1 MVLLS
6 LSASHRDLDL
16 DVLEQLSSGAHAVG
30 SSVVADSPAIT
41 GCVVLATCNRF
52 ELYLDTDIPRP
63 ADDGAPVTLRAV
75 EPSAPAPP
83 SGPARPA
90 STATTRPPAPGSAVR
105 PAPEAES
112 LADRAHRAAIAEAAR
127 DVMAVVARTSG
138 LDATAVADSL
148 QLAVG
153 PAVSRHLFAVASGLD
168 SMVVGEREVAGQVRR
183 ALQTARALGTTSS
196 TLERLFQSASRASRA
211 VGSGTAL
218 GGTGRSVVGVA
229 LDLVARDVDLRRA
242 SVLLIGTGSY
252 AGASLTALR
261 TRGAKDV
268 AVYSPSGRAHAFATD
283 RGARPVELG
292 ALPGALAAADVVVS
306 CSGAL
311 GAVVDVPLVEAAR
324 ATSTAAGGAT
334 GEAAGAASDAAT
346 GTATGTAGGAATDV
360 AAGAAS
366 GTVTPSGQARP
377 RVLVDLALTH
387 DVDPAVA
394 TVPGVRLVDLATIQA
409 NAPAA
414 VSREVARGRRIVD
427 EHAAEFE
434 ATLAEQTLVPA
445 VVALR
450 RHVEQAMAAELH
462 RVRAGDPEVAAAVE
476 RSLRR
481 FAASVLHVP
490 AVRAREH
497 ARLGRHDEYRDG
509 LEAVFGLQVDA
520 RSSADAA
527 GVADGARATRGGP
540 ATASDL
546 PPEDGVPPAASA

>member
-30 SSVVADSPAIT
+30 STVVADSPAIT

-52 ELYLDTDIPRP
+52 EVYLDTDIPRP
-63 ADDGAPVTLRAV
+63 ADDGAPFTTAGSPVGPGADDDPLR
-75 EPSAPAPP
+75 
-83 SGPARPA
+83 
-90 STATTRPPAPGSAVR
+90 PAPGAG
-105 PAPEAES
+105 S
-112 LADRAHRAAIAEAAR
+112 LADRAHRAAIADAAH

-138 LDATAVADSL
+138 LDADAVAASL
-148 QLAVG
+148 QLSVG

-196 TLERLFQSASRASRA
+196 NLERLFQSASRASRA
-211 VGSGTAL
+211 VGSRTAL

-229 LDLVARDVDLRRA
+229 LDLVTQDVDLRQA
-242 SVLLIGTGSY
+242 SVLLVGTGSY

-261 TRGAKDV
+261 TRGVQDV
-268 AVYSPSGRAHAFATD
+268 AVHSPSGRAHAFATD
-283 RGARPVELG
+283 RGARPVEDG
-292 ALPGALAAADVVVS
+292 GLPEALAAADVVVS

-311 GAVVDVPLVEAAR
+311 GFVVDVAMVEAAR
-324 ATSTAAGGAT
+324 AAT
-334 GEAAGAASDAAT
+334 GD
-346 GTATGTAGGAATDV
+346 
-360 AAGAAS
+360 
-366 GTVTPSGQARP
+366 RP

-387 DVDPAVA
+387 DVDPGVA
-394 TVPGVRLVDLATIQA
+394 GVPGVRLVDLATIQA
-409 NAPAA
+409 SAPAA
-414 VSREVARGRRIVD
+414 VAREVARGRRIVD

-450 RHVEQAMAAELH
+450 RHVEEAMAAELQ
-462 RVRAGDPEVAAAVE
+462 RVQAADPEVAAAVE

-497 ARLGRHDEYRDG
+497 ARRGRHEEYRDG
-509 LEAVFGLQVDA
+509 LEAVFGLQVDGA
-520 RSSADAA
+520 ATPAGQAEGGRPGADA
-527 GVADGARATRGGP
+527 
-540 ATASDL
+540 
-546 PPEDGVPPAASA
+546 PPAASA

>member
-1 MVLLS
+1 VVLLS

-30 SSVVADSPAIT
+30 STVVADSPAIT

-63 ADDGAPVTLRAV
+63 ADDGAPVTLRAA
-75 EPSAPAPP
+75 EPLRA
-83 SGPARPA
+83 
-90 STATTRPPAPGSAVR
+90 
-105 PAPEAES
+105 APEAES

-229 LDLVARDVDLRRA
+229 LDLAARDVDLRRS

-261 TRGAKDV
+261 TRGVKDV

-292 ALPGALAAADVVVS
+292 ALPAALAAADVVVS

-324 ATSTAAGGAT
+324 ATS
-334 GEAAGAASDAAT
+334 
-346 GTATGTAGGAATDV
+346 AATDPPLDRPV
-360 AAGAAS
+360 DLVGDAPVDAS
-366 GTVTPSGQARP
+366 SGPANGSAVRPARP

-409 NAPAA
+409 SAPAA

-427 EHAAEFE
+427 DHAAEFE

-509 LEAVFGLQVDA
+509 LEALFGLQVDQQ
-520 RSSADAA
+520 SSAGAQVRPAEDRTVEGTRTADAA
-527 GVADGARATRGGP
+527 TGDGVPGR
-540 ATASDL
+540 SL
-546 PPEDGVPPAASA
+546 PGDGVPPAASA

>member
-16 DVLEQLSSGAHAVG
+16 DVLEQLSSGAHSVG
-30 SSVVADSPAIT
+30 TSVVADSPAIT

-52 ELYLDTDIPRP
+52 ELYLDTDIPCP
-63 ADDGAPVTLRAV
+63 SDDGVPVTLSAV
-75 EPSAPAPP
+75 EPLAPAPQH
-83 SGPARPA
+83 
-90 STATTRPPAPGSAVR
+90 AVEGLR
-105 PAPEAES
+105 PAPEPES
-112 LADRAHRAAIAEAAR
+112 LADRAHRAAIADAAR
-127 DVMAVVARTSG
+127 DVMAVVARSSG
-138 LDATAVADSL
+138 LDPAAVAESL

-229 LDLVARDVDLRRA
+229 LDLVAQDVDLRHA

-261 TRGAKDV
+261 TRGAQDV
-268 AVYSPSGRAHAFATD
+268 AVYSPSGRAHGFATD

-292 ALPGALAAADVVVS
+292 GLPTALAAADVVVS

-311 GAVVDVPLVEAAR
+311 GAVVDVPLVTAAR
-324 ATSTAAGGAT
+324 EARDPAGG
-334 GEAAGAASDAAT
+334 
-346 GTATGTAGGAATDV
+346 
-360 AAGAAS
+360 
-366 GTVTPSGQARP
+366 PPRP

-394 TVPGVRLVDLATIQA
+394 GVPGVRLVNLATIQA
-409 NAPAA
+409 NAPVA
-414 VSREVARGRRIVD
+414 VSLEVTRGRRLVE

-462 RVRAGDPEVAAAVE
+462 RARAGDPETAAAVE

-497 ARLGRHDEYRDG
+497 ARLGRHDEYREG
-509 LEAVFGLQVDA
+509 LEAVFGLQVDEGEP
-520 RSSADAA
+520 SA
-527 GVADGARATRGGP
+527 G
-540 ATASDL
+540 
-546 PPEDGVPPAASA
+546 

>member
-16 DVLEQLSSGAHAVG
+16 DVLEQLSSGAHSVG
-30 SSVVADSPAIT
+30 TSVVADSPAIT

-75 EPSAPAPP
+75 EPLTAGRPGDPAAEPAADGTGPSAVIPAPP
-83 SGPARPA
+83 
-90 STATTRPPAPGSAVR
+90 AVGAAR

-112 LADRAHRAAIAEAAR
+112 LADRAHRAAIADAAR
-127 DVMAVVARTSG
+127 DVMTVVARTSG
-138 LDATAVADSL
+138 LDPDAVAESL

-196 TLERLFQSASRASRA
+196 TLERLFQSASRTSRA
-211 VGSGTAL
+211 VGSRTGL

-229 LDLVARDVDLRRA
+229 LDLVAQDVDLRRS

-261 TRGAKDV
+261 TRGVHDV
-268 AVYSPSGRAHAFATD
+268 AVYSPSGRAHGFATD
-283 RGARPVELG
+283 RGARAVEVG
-292 ALPGALAAADVVVS
+292 GLPAALAEADVVVS

-311 GAVVDVPLVEAAR
+311 GPVVDVPLVKAAR
-324 ATSTAAGGAT
+324 EAHVREGTSGAQPREGGAHAA
-334 GEAAGAASDAAT
+334 EA
-346 GTATGTAGGAATDV
+346 
-360 AAGAAS
+360 
-366 GTVTPSGQARP
+366 PARP
-377 RVLVDLALTH
+377 RVLVDLALAH

-414 VSREVARGRRIVD
+414 VSREVVRGRRIVD

-462 RVRAGDPEVAAAVE
+462 RVRAGDPETAAAVE

-497 ARLGRHDEYRDG
+497 ARLGRHEEYRDG
-509 LEAVFGLQVDA
+509 LEALFGLQV
-520 RSSADAA
+520 A
-527 GVADGARATRGGP
+527 GGVGPRASDGAADVAESP
-540 ATASDL
+540 AGD
-546 PPEDGVPPAASA
+546 EPAAS

>member
-30 SSVVADSPAIT
+30 STVVADSPAIT

-63 ADDGAPVTLRAV
+63 ADDGAPVAPEGWVPRAGHPV
-75 EPSAPAPP
+75 ADASVPPDSSLPPETPRRAAAEPPVPPDAPL
-83 SGPARPA
+83 
-90 STATTRPPAPGSAVR
+90 R
-105 PAPEAES
+105 PAPEAGS
-112 LADRAHRAAIAEAAR
+112 LADRAHRAAIADAAR

-138 LDATAVADSL
+138 LDPDAVAASL

-183 ALQTARALGTTSS
+183 ALQTARTLGTTSS

-211 VGSGTAL
+211 VGSRTAL

-229 LDLVARDVDLRRA
+229 LDLVAQDVDLRTA
-242 SVLLIGTGSY
+242 SVLLVGTGSY

-261 TRGAKDV
+261 TRGAQDV
-268 AVYSPSGRAHAFATD
+268 AVHSPSGRAHAFATD
-283 RGARPVELG
+283 RGARPVEDG
-292 ALPGALAAADVVVS
+292 GLPAALAAADVVVS

-311 GAVVDVPLVEAAR
+311 GFVVDVPLVRAAQG
-324 ATSTAAGGAT
+324 AAG
-334 GEAAGAASDAAT
+334 
-346 GTATGTAGGAATDV
+346 
-360 AAGAAS
+360 
-366 GTVTPSGQARP
+366 RP

-394 TVPGVRLVDLATIQA
+394 GVPGVRLVDLATIQA

-414 VSREVARGRRIVD
+414 VAREVARGRRIVE
-427 EHAAEFE
+427 EHATEFE

-462 RVRAGDPEVAAAVE
+462 RVQAGDPEVAAAVE

-497 ARLGRHDEYRDG
+497 ARLGRHEEYRDG
-509 LEAVFGLQVDA
+509 LEALFGLQVEH
-520 RSSADAA
+520 AA
-527 GVADGARATRGGP
+527 GGAAPAPLATDDD
-540 ATASDL
+540 A
-546 PPEDGVPPAASA
+546 PPAATA

>member
-1 MVLLS
+1 
-6 LSASHRDLDL
+6 
-16 DVLEQLSSGAHAVG
+16 
-30 SSVVADSPAIT
+30 PA
-41 GCVVLATCNRF
+41 
-52 ELYLDTDIPRP
+52 
-63 ADDGAPVTLRAV
+63 
-75 EPSAPAPP
+75 
-83 SGPARPA
+83 
-90 STATTRPPAPGSAVR
+90 
-105 PAPEAES
+105 AES
-112 LADRAHRAAIAEAAR
+112 LADRAHRAAIADAAR
-127 DVMAVVARTSG
+127 DVVAVVARTSG
-138 LDATAVADSL
+138 LDATAVTESL

-153 PAVSRHLFAVASGLD
+153 PAVSRHLFAVGAGLD

-183 ALQTARALGTTSS
+183 ALQTARGLGTTSS

-229 LDLVARDVDLRRA
+229 LDLVAQDVDLRQA

-261 TRGAKDV
+261 TRGARDV
-268 AVYSPSGRAHAFATD
+268 AVYSPSGRAHGFATD
-283 RGARPVELG
+283 RGARPVEAG
-292 ALPGALAAADVVVS
+292 DLPGALAAADVVVS

-311 GAVVDVPLVEAAR
+311 GPVVDVPMVTAAR
-324 ATSTAAGGAT
+324 AA
-334 GEAAGAASDAAT
+334 DPT
-346 GTATGTAGGAATDV
+346 GT
-360 AAGAAS
+360 
-366 GTVTPSGQARP
+366 PRP

-409 NAPAA
+409 HAPAA
-414 VSREVARGRRIVD
+414 VSREVTRGRRIVE

-497 ARLGRHDEYRDG
+497 ARRGRHDEYREG
-509 LEAVFGLQVDA
+509 LEAVFGLQVQ
-520 RSSADAA
+520 A
-527 GVADGARATRGGP
+527 GALTGAGALTAGGP
-540 ATASDL
+540 
-546 PPEDGVPPAASA
+546 DGLDDAGDPDDDAPHGPPPAASA